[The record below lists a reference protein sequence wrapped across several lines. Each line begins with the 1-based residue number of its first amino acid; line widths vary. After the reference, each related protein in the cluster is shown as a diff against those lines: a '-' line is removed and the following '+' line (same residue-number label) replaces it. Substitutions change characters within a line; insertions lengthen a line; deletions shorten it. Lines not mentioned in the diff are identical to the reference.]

1 MKRAADRRGGRSGKE
16 AAFGAWLWIACGVGV
31 LLSIALWQTVHREEA
46 GENRIVTIEE
56 EKDSVGETGEKE
68 ENRPDE
74 SKTPEIPDS
83 RRPEATG
90 QPSIRV
96 YLTEERKIE
105 TVPLEQYVQGVIAAE
120 MPLDFRPAALEAQAI
135 AARTYIVRRLRLDD
149 RSGVPAKGAD
159 VTDTIEHQAY
169 RSLAEM
175 RELRNRDE
183 EGWRKAKTAVERT
196 AGEILVYG
204 GEPIEALYFS
214 TSNGYTENSED
225 VFPAKLPYLRS
236 VHSPWDK
243 AGSPRAE
250 ETFEMKLSEFY
261 ERLGVETVKVGAGGG
276 SSIQVLERT
285 EGQRVKRMRAGDLQL
300 TGVEA
305 RRLLG
310 LRSAAF
316 EWEIRGGVIRLT
328 VYGSGHGVGMSQWGA
343 EGLAKAGFDARRI
356 LKHYYTDVE
365 IEQVSK
371 LANAPAKR
379 PI

>member
-1 MKRAADRRGGRSGKE
+1 MKRAADRRGGRSGKD
-16 AAFGAWLWIACGVGV
+16 AAFGAWLWIACGVGA
-31 LLSIALWQTVHREEA
+31 LMSIALWQTVHREDA
-46 GENRIVTIEE
+46 GANRIVKIEE
-56 EKDSVGETGEKE
+56 EKESARVSDEKE
-68 ENRPDE
+68 DSSPKE
-74 SKTPEIPDS
+74 SKTPVFES
-83 RRPEATG
+83 RRSEAIE
-90 QPSIRV
+90 QPAVRV
-96 YLTEERKIE
+96 YLTEERRIE
-105 TVPLEQYVQGVIAAE
+105 TVPLERYVQGVVAAE
-120 MPLDFRPAALEAQAI
+120 MPLEFRPAALEAQAI

-149 RSGVPAKGAD
+149 RSGVPAKGAH

-175 RELRNRDE
+175 KELRSRDE
-183 EGWRKAKTAVERT
+183 ESWRKAEAAAERT

-243 AGSPRAE
+243 IGSPRAE
-250 ETFEMKLSEFY
+250 ETFEMALGEFY
-261 ERLGVETVKVGAGGG
+261 ERLGVEAVKAGAGGG
-276 SSIQVLERT
+276 PPIRVLERT
-285 EGQRVKRMRAGDLQL
+285 EGRRVKRMRAGDLQL

-305 RRLLG
+305 RQLLG

-343 EGLAKAGFDARRI
+343 EGLARAGFDARRI

-371 LANAPAKR
+371 QPL
-379 PI
+379 